1 MFEKRQLDQAFQD
14 AAVLP
19 LSASSRYA
27 LFSDCHRGN
36 GLTGDNF
43 LKNQHLYAAALRYYY
58 ENDFTYIEL
67 GDGDELWEN
76 RSFSSIKEAHAST
89 FQMLARF
96 CEDQRLYL
104 LYGNHDMSK
113 RSAAFSSQCD
123 TFHPCITCREEPLFP
138 DIRFHPGLI
147 LRNQETGPDLYLT
160 HGHQADFLNSVLW
173 RQARFLVR
181 YLWSPLERV
190 GFLDPSDPS
199 RKNKKKERIEKSL
212 SGWARAN
219 QCILVAGHT
228 HRPVLEA
235 SSCYYNT
242 GSCVRPGYITC
253 IEISQLT
260 ATLIKWTIGIRTDL
274 SLSVSREILAGPVS
288 LKDCGCFP
296 GAPAT
301 APMQK
306 DL

>member
-96 CEDQRLYL
+96 YEDQRLYL

-113 RSAAFSSQCD
+113 RSHRFSMQCNS
-123 TFHPCITCREEPLFP
+123 FHPCITCRKEPLFP
-138 DIRFHPGLI
+138 GIRFHSGLV
-147 LRNQETGPDLYLT
+147 LKNQEPGPDLYLT

-219 QCILVAGHT
+219 QCILIAGH
-228 HRPVLEA
+228 PPA
-235 SSCYYNT
+235 GT
-242 GSCVRPGYITC
+242 GSF
-253 IEISQLT
+253 L
-260 ATLIKWTIGIRTDL
+260 LL
-274 SLSVSREILAGPVS
+274 L
-288 LKDCGCFP
+288 
-296 GAPAT
+296 
-301 APMQK
+301 
-306 DL
+306 

>member
-19 LSASSRYA
+19 LSASSRYT

-76 RSFSSIKEAHAST
+76 RSFTAIKEAHATT

-96 CEDQRLYL
+96 YADQRLYL
-104 LYGNHDMSK
+104 MYGNHDMSK

-181 YLWSPLERV
+181 CLWRFSGSFCPRQKKQEK
-190 GFLDPSDPS
+190 GTD
-199 RKNKKKERIEKSL
+199 RKNSFRLGKGKPMHPGCRSHPP
-212 SGWARAN
+212 
-219 QCILVAGHT
+219 AG
-228 HRPVLEA
+228 
-235 SSCYYNT
+235 T
-242 GSCVRPGYITC
+242 GSF
-253 IEISQLT
+253 L
-260 ATLIKWTIGIRTDL
+260 LL
-274 SLSVSREILAGPVS
+274 L
-288 LKDCGCFP
+288 
-296 GAPAT
+296 
-301 APMQK
+301 
-306 DL
+306 

>member
-96 CEDQRLYL
+96 YEDQRLYL

-113 RSAAFSSQCD
+113 RSRGFSMQCNS
-123 TFHPCITCREEPLFP
+123 FHPCITCRKEPLFP
-138 DIRFHPGLI
+138 GIRFHSGLV
-147 LRNQETGPDLYLT
+147 LKNQEPA
-160 HGHQADFLNSVLW
+160 QA
-173 RQARFLVR
+173 
-181 YLWSPLERV
+181 
-190 GFLDPSDPS
+190 
-199 RKNKKKERIEKSL
+199 
-212 SGWARAN
+212 
-219 QCILVAGHT
+219 
-228 HRPVLEA
+228 
-235 SSCYYNT
+235 
-242 GSCVRPGYITC
+242 
-253 IEISQLT
+253 
-260 ATLIKWTIGIRTDL
+260 
-274 SLSVSREILAGPVS
+274 
-288 LKDCGCFP
+288 
-296 GAPAT
+296 
-301 APMQK
+301 
-306 DL
+306 

>member
-96 CEDQRLYL
+96 YEDQRLYL

-113 RSAAFSSQCD
+113 RSRGFSMQCNS
-123 TFHPCITCREEPLFP
+123 FHPCITCRKEPLFP
-138 DIRFHPGLI
+138 GIRFHSGLV
-147 LRNQETGPDLYLT
+147 LKNQEPGPDLYLT

-199 RKNKKKERIEKSL
+199 RKNKKRNELKNL
-212 SGWARAN
+212 F
-219 QCILVAGHT
+219 QAGQGQT
-228 HRPVLEA
+228 NA
-235 SSCYYNT
+235 S
-242 GSCVRPGYITC
+242 
-253 IEISQLT
+253 
-260 ATLIKWTIGIRTDL
+260 
-274 SLSVSREILAGPVS
+274 
-288 LKDCGCFP
+288 
-296 GAPAT
+296 
-301 APMQK
+301 
-306 DL
+306 